1 MINFCPSCGHPF
13 PSIDL
18 ECLLF
23 FDHGPLYYY
32 KRIPKAQRT
41 VLEGWF
47 FRRDYFSLLKWM
59 NKMESLYQH
68 CTLFFFPLLALFCAQ
83 PTNHIGSA
91 MESLQCW
98 TTAAWVLVVQIEIKS
113 QQLCELLKQQHEL
126 ASIHNKKRLL
136 LHFGWSPWLRLLSA
150 NRWRLHWASETLT
163 WSVSLV

>member
-23 FDHGPLYYY
+23 L
-32 KRIPKAQRT
+32 IM
-41 VLEGWF
+41 VLCTTTRGFQKHKELSW
-47 FRRDYFSLLKWM
+47 RVDYLEETTSHYSNEWTRWKVFTSIAPCFFSL
-59 NKMESLYQH
+59 Y
-68 CTLFFFPLLALFCAQ
+68 LFCAQ
-83 PTNHIGSA
+83 PTNHIRSA
-91 MESLQCW
+91 IVSLQCW
-98 TTAAWVLVVQIEIKS
+98 TTAARVLVVQIEIKS

-136 LHFGWSPWLRLLSA
+136 LHFGWCPWLRLLLA
-150 NRWRLHWASETLT
+150 NRWRLHWASETLA